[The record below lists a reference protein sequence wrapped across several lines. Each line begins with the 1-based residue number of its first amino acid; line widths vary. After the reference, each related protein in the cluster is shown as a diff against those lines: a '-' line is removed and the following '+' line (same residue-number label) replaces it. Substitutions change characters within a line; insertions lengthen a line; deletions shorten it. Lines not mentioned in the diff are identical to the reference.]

1 MTHSYLIWAYIALS
15 LFDLVST
22 IMGLSAGA
30 TEANPIF
37 AFLMRKLGGPWVIVA
52 VKFLLIACVLA
63 YSDSISPLV
72 LWVLNVFMLVVGINN
87 FRVVRAARRDQ

>member
-1 MTHSYLIWAYIALS
+1 MTHEYLIWAYVALS
-15 LFDLVST
+15 LFDMVST

-52 VKFLLIACVLA
+52 AKLILIACVLA
-63 YSDSISPLV
+63 YSYTLSETT
-72 LWVLNVFMLVVGINN
+72 LWVLNVVMLAVGINN
-87 FRVVRAARRDQ
+87 FRVVRAARMRQ